1 MSIAQNILELKES
14 LPKGVELVAVTK
26 THPLKLLQEAYAAG
40 QKQFGE
46 NRVQEMGE
54 KQTLLPKDIR
64 WHLIGHLQTNKV
76 REVASYISLIHSVDS
91 IRLLEEINKQ
101 ALKNGRT
108 IDCLLQ
114 IFIASEETK
123 FGLEI
128 REAEALLHSGVFGLL
143 KNIRVRGLMGM
154 ATNTPDTHL
163 VRKEFASLR
172 AFFESLKKEPSTPNF
187 QPDILSMGM
196 SSDYRIAIS
205 EGSTLIRVGSAIF
218 GQR

>member
-1 MSIAQNILELKES
+1 
-14 LPKGVELVAVTK
+14 
-26 THPLKLLQEAYAAG
+26 
-40 QKQFGE
+40 
-46 NRVQEMGE
+46 
-54 KQTLLPKDIR
+54 
-64 WHLIGHLQTNKV
+64 
-76 REVASYISLIHSVDS
+76 
-91 IRLLEEINKQ
+91 
-101 ALKNGRT
+101 
-108 IDCLLQ
+108 
-114 IFIASEETK
+114 
-123 FGLEI
+123 
-128 REAEALLHSGVFGLL
+128 
-143 KNIRVRGLMGM
+143 M